1 MQRDYRDK
9 KIVIIGAGSTGCS
22 LTQFFCA
29 QGAQVTL
36 SDNRSADL
44 LNHLDG
50 LAQLGV
56 TLDLGGHTHALFMEA
71 DLIVVSPGVPLNIPV
86 LNACREHSVPVLGEI
101 EIAWGELAGTV
112 IAITGTNGKSTVT
125 TLVGEMI
132 KDWGQKVFVGGNL
145 GTPLVDAVGHDYSWY
160 VVELSSFQLETIED
174 FRPRYAMLLNVTED
188 HLDRYTDMAGYL
200 EAKARIF
207 ENLQED
213 DVVIL
218 NADDPLVMQVAAETR
233 AKKIYFSSQSTL
245 DSGMSLV
252 DNKIVWRWQESEL
265 LFPVDELQLRGQ
277 HNHENVMAALIPL
290 LLEGCPAEVAWS
302 AAKKFAGLPH
312 RMEFLGELNGACW
325 YNDSKGTNI
334 GSVVK
339 SLSGMAKPVVL
350 IAGGKDKQGDLSA
363 LIEPIR
369 EKVSHLILIGAAAER
384 MAEAFAGLTEIHRA
398 GNMHEA
404 VELAARLSCA
414 GATVMLSPGCSSF
427 DMYKSF
433 EERGQIFSREFRAL
447 TREFRA
453 LTRKFSDLDAHGECS
468 NGN

>member
-1 MQRDYRDK
+1 MQRDYRNK

-22 LTQFFCA
+22 LTRFFCA

-44 LNHLDG
+44 LGNFDE
-50 LAQLGV
+50 LAQPGV
-56 TLDLGGHTHALFMEA
+56 TLDLGGHTHALFLVA
-71 DLIVVSPGVPLNIPV
+71 DLIVVSPGVPLDIPV
-86 LNACREHSVPVLGEI
+86 LNVCREHGVPVLGEI
-101 EIAWGELAGTV
+101 EIAWRELVGTV

-125 TLVGEMI
+125 TLVGKMI
-132 KDWGQKVFVGGNL
+132 KAWGQKAFVGGNL
-145 GTPLVDAVGHDYSWY
+145 GTPLVDAVGHDYNWY
-160 VVELSSFQLETIED
+160 VVELSSFQLETIEA

-188 HLDRYTDMAGYL
+188 HLDRYADMAGYL

-207 ENLQED
+207 KNLQED

-218 NADDPLVMQVAAETR
+218 NADDPLVMQAAAETR
-233 AKKIYFSSQSTL
+233 ANRVYFSSQSAL

-252 DNKIVWRWQESEL
+252 ANKIIWRWQESEV
-265 LFPVDELQLRGQ
+265 LFPVDELQIRGQ
-277 HNHENVMAALIPL
+277 HNQENVMAALIPL

-302 AAKKFAGLPH
+302 AAKRFTGLPH
-312 RMEFLGELNGACW
+312 RMEFLGELRGSGW

-339 SLSGMAKPVVL
+339 SLSGVAKPVVL

-363 LIEPIR
+363 LVEPIR
-369 EKVSHLILIGAAAER
+369 AKVAHLVLIGAAAER

-404 VELAARLSCA
+404 VELAARLSSA
-414 GATVMLSPGCSSF
+414 GTTVMLSPGCSSF
-427 DMYKSF
+427 DMYKNF
-433 EERGQIFSREFRAL
+433 EERGPVFSREFRGL
-447 TREFRA
+447 T
-453 LTRKFSDLDAHGECS
+453 THGECS
-468 NGN
+468 HGN

>member
-1 MQRDYRDK
+1 MQKDYRNK

-22 LTQFFCA
+22 LMQFFCA

-44 LNHLDG
+44 LSNLNELEQG
-50 LAQLGV
+50 EV
-56 TLDLGGHTHALFMEA
+56 TLDLGGHPHALFLAA
-71 DLIVVSPGVPLNIPV
+71 DLIVVSPGVPLDIPV
-86 LNACREHSVPVLGEI
+86 LNVCREYGIPVLGEI
-101 EIAWGELAGTV
+101 EIAWRELDGTV

-125 TLVGEMI
+125 TLIGEML
-132 KDWGQKVFVGGNL
+132 KAWGQKVFVGGNL
-145 GTPLVDAVGHDYSWY
+145 GTPLVDAVGQDCPWY
-160 VVELSSFQLETIED
+160 VVELSSFQLETIEA

-188 HLDRYTDMAGYL
+188 HLDRYADMAGYL
-200 EAKARIF
+200 AAKARIF

-218 NADDPLVMQVAAETR
+218 NADDPLVMQAATETR
-233 AKKIYFSSQSTL
+233 ANRVYFSSQSTL

-252 DNKIVWRWQESEL
+252 GNKIIWRWQESEV
-265 LFPVDELQLRGQ
+265 LFPVDELQIRGR
-277 HNHENVMAALIPL
+277 HNQENVMAALIPL
-290 LLEGCPAEVAWS
+290 LLEGCPVEVAWS
-302 AAKKFAGLPH
+302 AAKKFTGLPH
-312 RMEFLGELNGACW
+312 RMEFLGELRGASW

-339 SLSGMAKPVVL
+339 SLSGVAKPVVL

-363 LIEPIR
+363 LVEPIQ
-369 EKVSHLILIGAAAER
+369 EKVAHLVLIGVAAER

-404 VELAARLSCA
+404 VELAASLS
-414 GATVMLSPGCSSF
+414 GTGTSVMLSPGCSSF
-427 DMYKSF
+427 DMYKNF
-433 EERGQIFSREFRAL
+433 EERGQVF

-453 LTRKFSDLDAHGECS
+453 LTTHGEHCH
-468 NGN
+468 GN

>member
-9 KIVIIGAGSTGCS
+9 KIVIIGAGSTGRS

-29 QGAQVTL
+29 RGAQVTL

-44 LNHLDG
+44 LNNLDG

-56 TLDLGGHTHALFMEA
+56 TMDLGGHPHALFMEA
-71 DLIVVSPGVPLNIPV
+71 DLIVVSPGVPLDIPV
-86 LNACREHSVPVLGEI
+86 LNACREHGVPVLGEI
-101 EIAWGELAGTV
+101 EIAWRELAGTV

-125 TLVGEMI
+125 TLIGEMI
-132 KDWGQKVFVGGNL
+132 KGWGQKVFVGGNL

-188 HLDRYTDMAGYL
+188 HLDRYADMAGYL
-200 EAKARIF
+200 EAKARII

-233 AKKIYFSSQSTL
+233 ANKVYFSSQSTL

-252 DNKIVWRWQESEL
+252 DNKIIWRWQESEL
-265 LFPVDELQLRGQ
+265 LFSVDELQLRGQ

-302 AAKKFAGLPH
+302 AAKKFTGLPH

-339 SLSGMAKPVVL
+339 SLSGMAMPVVL

-363 LIEPIR
+363 LVEPIR

-384 MAEAFAGLTEIHRA
+384 MAEAFSGLTEIHRA
-398 GNMHEA
+398 GNMREA
-404 VELAARLSCA
+404 VAMAARLSCA

-447 TREFRA
+447 AREFRA
-453 LTRKFSDLDAHGECS
+453 LTAHGECS